1 MTLFSA
7 FDAVT
12 SRIRVGR
19 DYVVPRQVDSG
30 AAKRLPEGAESA
42 DVGAMSNA
50 PSATPTNLEAAL
62 ALLAAPIAEAIR
74 PVRLSP
80 TW

>member
-12 SRIRVGR
+12 RQGAAANKIGGRI
-19 DYVVPRQVDSG
+19 VPRQVDSG
-30 AAKRLPEGAESA
+30 AAKRLPAATESA

-50 PSATPTNLEAAL
+50 PPALPTTLEAAL
-62 ALLAAPIAEAIR
+62 ALLASERAR
-74 PVRLSP
+74 
-80 TW
+80 